1 MSASRTVYSN
11 KELRFFRLAKCV
23 VDHSSVALRKVFKRE
38 WNCLYPDFPW
48 LDNRRSGAQFL
59 THETSSSRL
68 LDPAYSAEYKH
79 IKDNIE
85 QGDVENWDVTAL
97 VFALKFS
104 CALNPIR
111 YGFRWRKIN
120 DAIYHI
126 KDVKNT
132 LVSHL
137 PKASLSRDTFE
148 RNVDILLQ
156 AVEDLLSRSDPLIR
170 KLQTLRNET
179 EFATEDLLRYKQMV
193 NDDRDSLLLLE
204 EDMKKVEGK
213 MKLETSVTEEARRSS
228 ETNHVN
234 RKIIRRMRRRMA
246 RIEREMD
253 ARSVDLFPSNSKPAI
268 FRSSR
273 YIRLINTSYSM
284 SYNFQ
289 WEELKPFLEKFDD
302 DVDLKIFAGIQS
314 AISLSHQSRKEEA
327 LKVLDSLI
335 PKVFLAKHG
344 VVLHARIKI
353 RKAYIL
359 HDQGRDE
366 EAKKEADEA
375 EVMLSLGECHEDS
388 AEIHNVKANI
398 VLSASENANA
408 DRSSVLLHFDKCIH
422 FCERATVDKSV
433 TVVQATLRKA
443 FVHLGYYQHGILEE
457 VPGTDV
463 KIAETILKGVSEQC
477 GSLSERSI
485 VYYNYG
491 QSLLA
496 YRKGNANEAIKL
508 EHKVRKKCERH
519 KIGFEIRQLDMLRT
533 LIRGGSD
540 CES

>member
-1 MSASRTVYSN
+1 MSSGTVYSN
-11 KELRFFRLAKCV
+11 KKLRFFRFTECV
-23 VDHSSVALRKVFKRE
+23 VDHSSAALRKVFKRE
-38 WNCLYPDFPW
+38 WNDLYPNFQW
-48 LDNRRSGAQFL
+48 LDNRTSGAKFL
-59 THETSSSRL
+59 TQETSSSRL
-68 LDPAYSAEYKH
+68 LDPVYSAEYKH

-85 QGDVENWDVTAL
+85 QGDIEKWDVTAL

-104 CALNPIR
+104 CALKPIR
-111 YGFRWRKIN
+111 YESRWRKIN

-126 KDVKNT
+126 KKVKNT
-132 LVSHL
+132 LVSHSS
-137 PKASLSRDTFE
+137 KASLSRHTFE
-148 RNVDILLQ
+148 RNVDILLK
-156 AVEDLLSRSDPLIR
+156 AVEDLLSPSDPLIG

-179 EFATEDLLRYKQMV
+179 EFTTEDLLRYKQMV
-193 NDDRDSLLLLE
+193 SDSLLLLE
-204 EDMKKVEGK
+204 EDLKKVEGK
-213 MKLETSVTEEARRSS
+213 MKLETSVTVETRRISR
-228 ETNHVN
+228 TNHVN
-234 RKIIRRMRRRMA
+234 RKIMKIIRRMRRRMA
-246 RIEREMD
+246 RIEREMV

-273 YIRLINTSYSM
+273 YIWLINTSYSM
-284 SYNFQ
+284 SCNFK

-335 PKVFLAKHG
+335 PKVFVAKHG

-375 EVMLSLGECHEDS
+375 EVMLNLGECHEDS
-388 AEIHNVKANI
+388 AEIHNIKANI
-398 VLSASENANA
+398 VLSLSKNSNA
-408 DRSSVLLHFDKCIH
+408 DRCSVLRHLDTCIH
-422 FCERATVDKSV
+422 LCERATVDKSV
-433 TVVQATLRKA
+433 RVVQATLRKA
-443 FVHLGYYQHGILEE
+443 LVHLGYYQHGILEE
-457 VPGTDV
+457 VPGRDV
-463 KIAETILKGVSEQC
+463 EIAETILKGVSDEK
-477 GSLSERSI
+477 GEWLSERSI
-485 VYYNYG
+485 VYYTFG

-533 LIRGGSD
+533 LIRGGSN
-540 CES
+540 CEN

>member
-1 MSASRTVYSN
+1 M
-11 KELRFFRLAKCV
+11 
-23 VDHSSVALRKVFKRE
+23 
-38 WNCLYPDFPW
+38 
-48 LDNRRSGAQFL
+48 
-59 THETSSSRL
+59 
-68 LDPAYSAEYKH
+68 
-79 IKDNIE
+79 
-85 QGDVENWDVTAL
+85 
-97 VFALKFS
+97 
-104 CALNPIR
+104 
-111 YGFRWRKIN
+111 
-120 DAIYHI
+120 
-126 KDVKNT
+126 
-132 LVSHL
+132 
-137 PKASLSRDTFE
+137 
-148 RNVDILLQ
+148 
-156 AVEDLLSRSDPLIR
+156 
-170 KLQTLRNET
+170 
-179 EFATEDLLRYKQMV
+179 
-193 NDDRDSLLLLE
+193 
-204 EDMKKVEGK
+204 
-213 MKLETSVTEEARRSS
+213 
-228 ETNHVN
+228 
-234 RKIIRRMRRRMA
+234 
-246 RIEREMD
+246 
-253 ARSVDLFPSNSKPAI
+253 
-268 FRSSR
+268 
-273 YIRLINTSYSM
+273 
-284 SYNFQ
+284 
-289 WEELKPFLEKFDD
+289 
-302 DVDLKIFAGIQS
+302 
-314 AISLSHQSRKEEA
+314 
-327 LKVLDSLI
+327 
-335 PKVFLAKHG
+335 
-344 VVLHARIKI
+344 VLHARIKI

-463 KIAETILKGVSEQC
+463 KIAETILKRVSEQC

-485 VYYNYG
+485 VYYTFG

-496 YRKGNANEAIKL
+496 YRNGNASEAIKL

>member
-1 MSASRTVYSN
+1 MPASRTVYSN

-23 VDHSSVALRKVFKRE
+23 VDHSSAALRKVFKRE
-38 WNCLYPDFPW
+38 WNFLYPDFPW
-48 LDNRRSGAQFL
+48 LDNRTSGAQFL
-59 THETSSSRL
+59 THEISSSRL

-120 DAIYHI
+120 NAIYHI
-126 KDVKNT
+126 KEVKNT

-137 PKASLSRDTFE
+137 SKASLSRDTFE
-148 RNVDILLQ
+148 GNVDILLQ

-204 EDMKKVEGK
+204 EDLKKVEGK
-213 MKLETSVTEEARRSS
+213 MKLETSVTEETRRSS

-246 RIEREMD
+246 RIAREMD

-273 YIRLINTSYSM
+273 YIWLINTSYSM

-289 WEELKPFLEKFDD
+289 WEELKPFLDKFDD
-302 DVDLKIFAGIQS
+302 DVDLKMFAGIQS

-335 PKVFLAKHG
+335 PKVLLAKHG

-463 KIAETILKGVSEQC
+463 KIAETILKRVSEQC
-477 GSLSERSI
+477 GSLSKRSI
-485 VYYNYG
+485 VYYTFG

-496 YRKGNANEAIKL
+496 YRNGNASEAIKL

-533 LIRGGSD
+533 LIRGG
-540 CES
+540 